1 MARDLRQYFYQLA
14 ETSRKYY
21 LPYLSSFMRIGE
33 GTAVLEI
40 GCGEG
45 GNLLP
50 FAQTGCQVTG
60 VDMAEDKIRAARQ
73 FFRRRELMAASW
85 PLTFSR

>member
-1 MARDLRQYFYQLA
+1 MARDLRKYFFQLA

-21 LPYLSSFMRIGE
+21 LPYLSSFMSIGE
-33 GTAVLEI
+33 GTDVLEI

-50 FAQTGCQVTG
+50 FAQAGCQVTG
-60 VDMAEDKIRAARQ
+60 VDMAEDKIRAAGR
-73 FFRRRELMAASW
+73 FFRRRGRRAASW